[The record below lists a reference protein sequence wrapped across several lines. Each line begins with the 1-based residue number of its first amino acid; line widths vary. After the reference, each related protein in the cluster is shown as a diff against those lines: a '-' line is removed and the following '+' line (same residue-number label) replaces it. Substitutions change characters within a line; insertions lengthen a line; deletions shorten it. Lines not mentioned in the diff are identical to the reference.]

1 MLILKQAVS
10 AEGFAERLL
19 QHSQPAEK
27 SPSSRSLLLY
37 LTITALKGH
46 KSKSSSRERHRHH
59 YKHQIGSCT
68 RTGSSR
74 VCSLSDLHSYKKLK
88 SLRLIQ
94 QSKSELLGQFEKFP
108 IRWAETLSRCW
119 CWLDSDM
126 WISWAFRWIFMQVWV
141 EISIYSASQLCRLTD
156 NSMGFVAGNATYSS
170 ARNWIEFEHSCISK
184 HWPIA
189 VHA

>member
-46 KSKSSSRERHRHH
+46 KSKSSSGERRRHH

-68 RTGSSR
+68 RTGPSR
-74 VCSLSDLHSYKKLK
+74 VCSLSDLHFYKKLK
-88 SLRLIQ
+88 SLWGSSS
-94 QSKSELLGQFEKFP
+94 SKSELRRQFEKFP
-108 IRWAETLSRCW
+108 LRWAETLSRCW
-119 CWLDSDM
+119 CWLYSDT
-126 WISWAFRWIFMQVWV
+126 WISCAFRWIFMQVRV
-141 EISIYSASQLCRLTD
+141 EISLIPSHGCVALLTTAWD
-156 NSMGFVAGNATYSS
+156 L
-170 ARNWIEFEHSCISK
+170 
-184 HWPIA
+184 
-189 VHA
+189 